1 MSRPRGR
8 ELHLQ
13 VQRADR
19 CGCGSCAP
27 RAARACVY
35 YLGEYRD
42 CLILTRTCITSSPT
56 RDEFLP
62 LRVHTRYV
70 SIIPIKPYARR
81 AFTSRQHTAQSPG
94 RRTPLV
100 RIRPFALSTP
110 AVGLAVQCRGFGQA
124 FGAWR
129 AKVQG
134 QATRQSAQRVRIL
147 FWRPRRRAPVRNWSV
162 PHRHP
167 TLLTHCLLLAQP
179 RLANHLG
186 VRRSL

>member
-1 MSRPRGR
+1 MHYIIPK
-8 ELHLQ
+8 
-13 VQRADR
+13 
-19 CGCGSCAP
+19 
-27 RAARACVY
+27 
-35 YLGEYRD
+35 
-42 CLILTRTCITSSPT
+42 

-70 SIIPIKPYARR
+70 SIIPIKPYVRR

-110 AVGLAVQCRGFGQA
+110 AVGLAVQCRAFGQA

-134 QATRQSAQRVRIL
+134 QATR
-147 FWRPRRRAPVRNWSV
+147 
-162 PHRHP
+162 PHSQ
-167 TLLTHCLLLAQP
+167 LSEYGFFSGV
-179 RLANHLG
+179 LG
-186 VRRSL
+186 VEPRSEIGLSHIATQRS